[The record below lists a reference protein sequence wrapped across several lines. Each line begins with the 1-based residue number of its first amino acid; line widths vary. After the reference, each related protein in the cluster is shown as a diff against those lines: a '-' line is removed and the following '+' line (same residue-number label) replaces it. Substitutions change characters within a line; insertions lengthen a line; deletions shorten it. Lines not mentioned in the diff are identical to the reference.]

1 MQVYLLLSE
10 NNLCN
15 YYDLEKTPGI
25 TAKGKFID
33 NRFAYLDDEKT
44 IQQLLQYSSPLQ
56 NNIIFRLPQ
65 MHCSSCVYLLENMHR
80 INEGVISSRVNFQ
93 RKEIFVSYNPS
104 LISLRKLVELLAFIG
119 YEPDIS
125 LQDAKS
131 KPPATHNRKELYR
144 LGIAGFCFSNIMML
158 SFPEYFSGG
167 FIEEAHLK
175 TTFTWLIFF
184 LSLPVIF
191 YSAGSILSSAY
202 KGLLQK
208 NINIDVP
215 IAFASILT
223 FGRSYYEIIS
233 STGAGYLDSG
243 AGIIFFM
250 LIGRWFQHKTYDA
263 LSFERNYKSYFPLG
277 VTVLKNHKESTIPAT
292 QLMLNDIIIIR
303 NGEMI
308 PADALLKEGPAN
320 IDYSFV
326 SGESYP
332 VSKNPGEIIY
342 AGGMQKGPAIMLQVV
357 KETSQSYITQLWN
370 NDVFKNRKHQQ
381 TSFIHPW
388 SRYFTVVL
396 FSIAALTAIFWGIK
410 NPANLFPAVT
420 AVLIIACPCS
430 LLLSATFT
438 FGNVIRILG
447 NHKFFAKNEGVI
459 ETLGKITD
467 IVFDKTGTLSCPG
480 QAKISYNGSP
490 LSLKDIALVKT
501 AASQSSHVLSNAIK
515 ENLPGQA
522 VLQTDNFSEFAG
534 RGISADI
541 AESKV
546 DLGNRLF
553 MEDDSISENYSSPEV
568 HLKINGNYKGYYSIR
583 NIYRDGLE
591 EMFSDFKKQG
601 YKLHIL
607 SGDNSSE
614 KIWLQEYTGP
624 NASFKFNS
632 SPQQKLEY
640 IKALQSEGKKILMVG
655 DGLNDAGALMQ
666 ADAGIAVSDHSA
678 RFTPA
683 CDAIMD
689 GEALH
694 KLDSIISYTKDAKK
708 IITAAFIIS
717 IIYNVI
723 GISFAASAQL
733 SPLVAAILMPASS
746 ISIVLLVSLASSF
759 LSKHI
764 SAS

>member
-1 MQVYLLLSE
+1 MQVFLLLSE

-15 YYDLEKTPGI
+15 YYDLEKNPGI
-25 TAKGKFID
+25 TVKGKFLN

-44 IQQLLQYSSPLQ
+44 IQQLLQYSSPQQ
-56 NNIIFRLPQ
+56 NNVSFRLPQ

-80 INEGVISSRVNFQ
+80 INEGITSSRVNFQ
-93 RKEIFVSYNPS
+93 RKEIFVSYSPT

-125 LQDAKS
+125 LQDVKS
-131 KPPATHNRKELYR
+131 KPLVTHNRKELYR

-167 FIEEAHLK
+167 YIEQAYLK

-233 STGAGYLDSG
+233 GTGAGYLDSG

-277 VTVLKNHKESTIPAT
+277 VTVLKNYQESTIPAT
-292 QLMLNDIIIIR
+292 QLKLNDIIIIR
-303 NGEMI
+303 NNDMI

-332 VSKNPGEIIY
+332 VPKTPGEIIY
-342 AGGMQKGPAIMLQVV
+342 AGGMQKGAAIMLQVV
-357 KETSQSYITQLWN
+357 KETSQSYIAQLWN
-370 NDVFKNRKHQQ
+370 NDIFKTKKHQQ

-396 FSIAALTAIFWGIK
+396 FSIAAITAIYWGVV

-438 FGNVIRILG
+438 FGNMIRILG
-447 NHKFFAKNEGVI
+447 NHKLFAKNEGVI

-467 IVFDKTGTLSCPG
+467 IVFDKTGTLTCAG
-480 QAKISYNGSP
+480 QAKISFNGSP
-490 LSLKDIALVKT
+490 LSPHEMALVKT
-501 AASQSSHVLSNAIK
+501 AASQSSHVLSNTIK
-515 ENLPGQA
+515 ENLPRQTILQA
-522 VLQTDNFSEFAG
+522 DSFNEFAG
-534 RGISADI
+534 RGISAGI
-541 AESKV
+541 AKSKV
-546 DLGNRLF
+546 DMGSRLF
-553 MEDDSISENYSSPEV
+553 MDDNSISESHSSPEV
-568 HLKINGNYKGYYSIR
+568 HLKINGYYKGYYSIQ

-591 EMFSDFKKQG
+591 EMFSNLQKQG

-607 SGDNSSE
+607 SGDNASE

-624 NASFKFNS
+624 GTSYQFNS

-640 IKALQSEGKKILMVG
+640 IKTLQSAGKKILMVG

-666 ADAGIAVSDHSA
+666 ADAGMAISDHSS

-689 GEALH
+689 GTTLH
-694 KLDSIISYTKDAKK
+694 KLGGIIRYAKEGKK
-708 IITAAFIIS
+708 IITTAFIIS
-717 IIYNVI
+717 IFYNMI

-733 SPLVAAILMPASS
+733 SPLVAAILMPVSS
-746 ISIVLLVSLASSF
+746 ISIVVLVSLISSLLGKQIAS
-759 LSKHI
+759 L
-764 SAS
+764 